1 MGLEPTALPALG
13 ARLTVGAMSLQ
24 PFTAPDP
31 WLGRIPTRSSVLGYL
46 SHLLGPE
53 GSGSLPMAGEWP
65 SGLRI
70 ASYLGQSTLEAAVR
84 ALHLV
89 ALGRRV
95 PGTTA
100 AVLASTQGPV
110 GWCEGPTWAVVGI
123 PGDMVIGLMESH
135 PGMAFD
141 MTADSA
147 TQQALAA
154 LVSTLVTERE
164 RARDLEPLTRPPLR
178 GLPPLTA

>member
-1 MGLEPTALPALG
+1 
-13 ARLTVGAMSLQ
+13 MSLQ
-24 PFTAPDP
+24 PFASPDP

-46 SHLLGPE
+46 SHLLGPD
-53 GSGSLPMAGEWP
+53 GAGSLPAAGEWP

-70 ASYLGQSTLEAAVR
+70 AAYLEQSTLAAAVR
-84 ALHLV
+84 ALQLV

-100 AVLASTQGPV
+100 ALAASTQGPV
-110 GWCEGPTWAVVGI
+110 GWCEGPTWAIVGI
-123 PGDMVIGLMESH
+123 PGDTVIGLIESH

-141 MTADSA
+141 MTTDSP

-154 LVSTLVTERE
+154 LVSTLVSERE